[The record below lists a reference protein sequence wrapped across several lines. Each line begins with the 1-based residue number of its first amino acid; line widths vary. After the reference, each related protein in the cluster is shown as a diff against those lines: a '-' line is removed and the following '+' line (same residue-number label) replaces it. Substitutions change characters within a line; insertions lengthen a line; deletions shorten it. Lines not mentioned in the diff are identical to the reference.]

1 MSEKRPQCNPDVINK
16 IEANELIWV
25 RTLVIMDKGHTV
37 NNFTKIGWANERE
50 GERKK
55 EKHMFM

>member
-1 MSEKRPQCNPDVINK
+1 MSEKRLQWNLDVINK

-25 RTLVIMDKGHTV
+25 RPLVIKDKGHTV